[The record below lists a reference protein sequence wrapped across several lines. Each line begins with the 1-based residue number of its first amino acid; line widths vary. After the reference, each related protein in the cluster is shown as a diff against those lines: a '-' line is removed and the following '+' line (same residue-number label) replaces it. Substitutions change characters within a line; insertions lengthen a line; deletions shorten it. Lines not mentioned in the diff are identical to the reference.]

1 MPAVRGC
8 IAWLLLASAVGA
20 CSLSNREGPEVTCAE
35 LECGRVNACQD
46 GIIAQCVDGET
57 VRYHV
62 CFEGGDD
69 ICDASWQIE
78 GEYRCLE
85 FATDCEGCRPER
97 VEGCGFFDNRG
108 AGGN

>member
-1 MPAVRGC
+1 
-8 IAWLLLASAVGA
+8 
-20 CSLSNREGPEVTCAE
+20 
-35 LECGRVNACQD
+35 
-46 GIIAQCVDGET
+46 

-69 ICDASWQIE
+69 ICDESWQTE